1 VSQNL
6 PSICDSCIHR
16 ISDSTCDAF
25 QEGIPER
32 FILDGG
38 SHTTPT
44 KSQKNTIVWEFA
56 PGTEPEF
63 EDWKN
68 FQEATPG
75 S

>member
-1 VSQNL
+1 MQIV
-6 PSICDSCIHR
+6 PSACDSCIHR

-25 QEGIPER
+25 PDGIPEQ
-32 FILDGG
+32 FILGREA
-38 SHTTPT
+38 HTTPT
-44 KSQKNTIVWEFA
+44 KEQKNAIVWEFA

-68 FQEATPG
+68 FQEAG